1 MAFSRHTNNRANNI
15 HVLGKDFIQGVN
27 GATIYPEKM
36 YKTNF
41 TEQDKKFILSL
52 HYNGDDSYLFVN
64 GIQQLKLKTKSSEI
78 KRLHLSLGNI
88 STDFSTTNATKTG
101 LYGNVYNFPVGYV
114 PISGVKTIY
123 DIHRYLM
130 KKMILYKMFSII
142 KNVLVLVLM
151 LVASLLVLTN
161 SSTKCISLK
170 NQECKVREIITDNKY
185 MAFPYNIKVNRCS
198 GSCNNIT
205 NPYVKV
211 CIPDIIKNATVKCLI

>member
-15 HVLGKDFIQGVN
+15 YVLRKDFIQEVN
-27 GATIYPEKM
+27 GATIYAEKM

-41 TEQDKKFILSL
+41 TE
-52 HYNGDDSYLFVN
+52 HYIGDDSYLFVN

-78 KRLHLSLGNI
+78 KRLHLSLRNI

-101 LYGNVYNFPVGYV
+101 LYGNVYNFPVDYV

-123 DIHRYLM
+123 DIHGYLM

-142 KNVLVLVLM
+142 KNVLMLVLM
-151 LVASLLVLTN
+151 LVASLFVLTN

-170 NQECKVREIITDNKY
+170 NQESKLRETITDNKY